1 MYKPIK
7 FIDSCLFVLLVLFV
21 RIRFKV
27 KRKSF
32 FPVEL
37 EDNNLLADSM
47 LVDDKN
53 ARDLNVETS
62 WLIDGLLR
70 INLGF
75 TIESL
80 FVLYVKPFSQYLANM
95 MSRDRH

>member
-7 FIDSCLFVLLVLFV
+7 FIDSCLVVLLVLFV

-37 EDNNLLADSM
+37 EDNNLLGDSM
-47 LVDDKN
+47 LITKMHV
-53 ARDLNVETS
+53 T
-62 WLIDGLLR
+62 
-70 INLGF
+70 
-75 TIESL
+75 
-80 FVLYVKPFSQYLANM
+80 
-95 MSRDRH
+95 